1 MLFNPGTRCRW
12 GCDQLRSPATLSRE
26 RNHVDT
32 RKDLDDCEKRKSHC
46 LAGNRNTVLR
56 KVFCQRHKALLN
68 LQCLGIMYNYEAIH
82 CERLTDLSLL
92 VYMQSGVEPDVLA
105 YGEHDVSPLDEAEL

>member
-1 MLFNPGTRCRW
+1 
-12 GCDQLRSPATLSRE
+12 
-26 RNHVDT
+26 
-32 RKDLDDCEKRKSHC
+32 
-46 LAGNRNTVLR
+46 
-56 KVFCQRHKALLN
+56 
-68 LQCLGIMYNYEAIH
+68 MYNYEAIH